1 MWLQSCVVSFPVFS
15 SRHLPFPCLVWSHA
29 MSPVCLL
36 ALPTSTTW
44 FWLLE
49 LCWYDTSNLSYNY
62 CWCFPGNL
70 YLQPPS
76 WISRYRLKSGKVD
89 SCSVSFADLQNVIL
103 DFGILHLADS
113 RAVLSVFQF
122 FQPPSWISRCH
133 LKSPYVPCMSIDF
146 VDLKNMG
153 AAFEI
158 LLIGHF

>member
-15 SRHLPFPCLVWSHA
+15 SRHLPFPCVVWSHA

-62 CWCFPGNL
+62 CWCFPGKPL
-70 YLQPPS
+70 PPAA
-76 WISRYRLKSGKVD
+76 ILNFQVPAEVGKVD
-89 SCSVSFADLQNVIL
+89 SCSVSFADLENVIL

-122 FQPPSWISRCH
+122 FQPPSWISGWTVHHRRLPDVP
-133 LKSPYVPCMSIDF
+133 LKWPP
-146 VDLKNMG
+146 LKTWV
-153 AAFEI
+153 
-158 LLIGHF
+158 